1 MIHKSS
7 LPLCGCLFTLFIASF
22 AAQGFQIWMKSRV
35 YLFLLWFFVLLLSN
49 LINHCLNKVTKI
61 YTYVF
66 SYEFYGFS
74 SYI

>member
-35 YLFLLWFFVLLLSN
+35 SIFALVLCALAVKSHKSLPKQGHKDLHLCFLL
-49 LINHCLNKVTKI
+49 
-61 YTYVF
+61 
-66 SYEFYGFS
+66 
-74 SYI
+74 